1 MNEVIGIKETNTNL
15 ISYLKTDQKFA
26 IGDMLLVDGGKGEYI
41 YECVRSNEVYN
52 PKAHKLVMANNIRVA
67 SSQEL
72 LTYIENQDTDAYK
85 QVFKA
90 MCKEL
95 GVNASIIEVDCSL
108 DGNHLKYTYFSL
120 EKLHF
125 PKLIKYLL
133 MNNPQRKKI
142 EFYQVG
148 EREYYAINGGI
159 GVCGYELCCHSRS
172 YHTPTITTNS
182 LTSLG
187 INVALKKTLTGSCGK
202 YKCCLLFDPSQKQDL
217 IENLPDIDQE
227 INYLGETVVVT
238 QIDLEKGQ
246 VTVLGSELKVIEFDY
261 FIEGNKC

>member
-1 MNEVIGIKETNTNL
+1 MNEVVGIKEANTNQ
-15 ISYLKTDQKFA
+15 ISYIKTDQKFT
-26 IGDMLLVDGGKGEYI
+26 IGDMLIVENGKGEYI
-41 YECVRSNEVYN
+41 YECVRDNEIFS
-52 PKAHKLVMANNIRVA
+52 PTAHKLVESKSVRVA
-67 SSQEL
+67 TAQEL
-72 LTYIENQDTDAYK
+72 EKYICNQNTEAYK
-85 QVFKA
+85 LVFKA

-95 GVNASIIEVDCSL
+95 AVNADLIEIDVSL
-108 DGNHLKYTYFSL
+108 DGNHMKYTYFSL

-133 MNNPQRKKI
+133 MNNPERKKI

-182 LTSLG
+182 LTALG
-187 INVALKKTLTGSCGK
+187 INVALKKSLTGSCGK
-202 YKCCLLFDPSQKQDL
+202 YKCCLLFDPQQKQQL

-227 INYLGETVVVT
+227 IDYLGQTVVVT
-238 QIDLEKGQ
+238 QIDIEAGQ
-246 VTVLGSELKVIEFDY
+246 VMVMGEQLMIIGFDY